1 MGKRNERKGERY
13 VKSLVYTF
21 AFPIIGFPGWLEAIP
36 EDLRKDMPMIRM
48 IQLLKEPDTFLELA
62 SDEEAMIYISTASF
76 ATPLDHHWTRIY
88 MHLTRNYML
97 KRKRQKPE
105 DLPDFLREETRLDD
119 YERKLLKD
127 LKRWIRRKQLEHMK
141 SIEKKE
147 RLSIQQPIAV
157 HKDLSLTDWL

>member
-21 AFPIIGFPGWLEAIP
+21 TFPIIGFPGWVEAIP
-36 EDLRKDMPMIRM
+36 EDLKKDMPMIRM
-48 IQLLKEPDTFLELA
+48 IQLLKEPDTFLEVA

-97 KRKRQKPE
+97 NRKRKKPE

-119 YERKLLKD
+119 YEKKLLKD
-127 LKRWIRRKQLEHMK
+127 LKRWIRRKQLEHMREK
-141 SIEKKE
+141 EKKGKKHSNDTE
-147 RLSIQQPIAV
+147 VLQGKA
-157 HKDLSLTDWL
+157 DLTAWI